1 MKISKYFMVAAA
13 SIMMFG
19 CAKNDENKPNLADEG
34 PVALTINIADP
45 QLGSKAAVPGTTAT
59 ELDYDEIEVK
69 LEATS
74 GGFDWTTINVTDLK
88 EGEADGTKTYTFYN
102 IVGATNIEVRINA
115 DNDTD
120 YDALETYKGIAAE
133 AIPVHGSSSEF
144 TYTGEA
150 VENEGLSY
158 NLYETEVNVTIP
170 VARLEFS
177 GITHETHAGGNDVCM
192 YSSIE
197 FDKIEILEDASLEAL
212 LSETFEPALDF
223 RTGSYP
229 TEANHCYAF
238 NILPDETPMPM
249 VRFGFT
255 VDGNETRYAVV
266 KAFKD
271 GEGGNIDTFEA
282 GKIYQVK
289 NMVITDENLTPD
301 PSGNT
306 TVAVEVIV
314 KVQEWS
320 IVNTTVEFK

>member
-59 ELDYDEIEVK
+59 ELDYDAIEVK

-74 GGFDWTTINVTDLK
+74 GGFDWTTINVADLD
-88 EGEADGTKTYTFYN
+88 EGEVDGTKTYTFYN

-120 YDALETYKGIAAE
+120 YDALETYEGIAAE
-133 AIPVHGSSSEF
+133 DIPVHGSSSTF
-144 TYTGEA
+144 TPTGETA
-150 VENEGLSY
+150 EDGGILY

-170 VARLEFS
+170 IARLEFS
-177 GITHETHAGGNDVCM
+177 GITHETHAGGSDVCM

-197 FDKIEILEDASLEAL
+197 FNKIEILEDASSEAL
-212 LSETFEPALDF
+212 LSEEFDPALDF
-223 RTGSYP
+223 MTGSYP
-229 TEANHCYAF
+229 TEENYCYAF
-238 NILPDETPMPM
+238 NIFPSMPM
-249 VRFGFT
+249 VRFVFT
-255 VDGNETRYAVV
+255 VDGSETRYAVV
-266 KAFKD
+266 DSFKD
-271 GEGGNIDTFEA
+271 EKGEIVAFEA

-289 NMVITDENLTPD
+289 DMVITDENLTPD

-306 TVAVEVIV
+306 TVAVQVIV
-314 KVQEWS
+314 SVQEWS
-320 IVNTTVEFK
+320 VVNTTVGFK

>member
-69 LEATS
+69 LEAIS

-133 AIPVHGSSSEF
+133 AIPVHGSSSTF
-144 TYTGEA
+144 TPTGETA
-150 VENEGLSY
+150 ENGGIFY

-177 GITHETHAGGNDVCM
+177 GITHEIHAGGNDVCM

-197 FDKIEILEDASLEAL
+197 FDKIEILENASSEAL
-212 LSETFEPALDF
+212 LSETVGANFM
-223 RTGSYP
+223 TGPYP
-229 TEANHCYAF
+229 TEENYCYAF
-238 NILPDETPMPM
+238 NIFPSMPM
-249 VRFGFT
+249 VRFVFT
-255 VDGNETRYAVV
+255 VDGSETEKRYAVV
-266 KAFKD
+266 DSFKD
-271 GEGGNIDTFEA
+271 EDGNIATFEA

-289 NMVITDENLTPD
+289 DMVITDENLTPD

-306 TVAVEVIV
+306 TVAVQVIV
-314 KVQEWS
+314 SVQEWS
-320 IVNTTVEFK
+320 VVNTTVEFK

>member
-45 QLGSKAAVPGTTAT
+45 QLGSKAVPGTTAT

-133 AIPVHGSSSEF
+133 AIPVHGSSSTF
-144 TYTGEA
+144 TPTGETA
-150 VENEGLSY
+150 EDGGIFY

-170 VARLEFS
+170 IARLEFS
-177 GITHETHAGGNDVCM
+177 GITHEVHTNVGNDVCM

-197 FDKIEILEDASLEAL
+197 FNKIEILENASAETPL
-212 LSETFEPALDF
+212 LFEEFDPALDF
-223 RTGSYP
+223 MTGSYP
-229 TEANHCYAF
+229 TEENYCYAF
-238 NILPDETPMPM
+238 NIFPSMPM
-249 VRFGFT
+249 VRFVFT
-255 VDGNETRYAVV
+255 VDGSETRYAVV
-266 KAFKD
+266 DSFKD
-271 GEGGNIDTFEA
+271 EKGEIVAFEA

-289 NMVITDENLTPD
+289 DMVITDENLTPD

-306 TVAVEVIV
+306 TVAVQVIV
-314 KVQEWS
+314 SVQEWS
-320 IVNTTVEFK
+320 VVNTTVEFK

>member
-19 CAKNDENKPNLADEG
+19 CAKNDENKPSLADEG

-59 ELDYDEIEVK
+59 ELDYDAIEVK

-74 GGFDWTTINVTDLK
+74 GGFDWTTIPDT
-88 EGEADGTKTYTFYN
+88 EFADVEGTKTKTFYN
-102 IVGATNIEVRINA
+102 IVNPISIEVRINA
-115 DNDTD
+115 DNDPD
-120 YDALETYKGIAAE
+120 YEALETYKGIAAE

-150 VENEGLSY
+150 VENGGVSY

-177 GITHETHAGGNDVCM
+177 GITHETHAGGDDVCM
-192 YSSIE
+192 YSSIK
-197 FDKIEILEDASLEAL
+197 FDKIEILANALEAPL
-212 LSETFEPALDF
+212 LEESFEPALDF
-223 RTGSYP
+223 MTGSYP

-238 NILPDETPMPM
+238 NIFPSMPM
-249 VRFGFT
+249 VRFAFT
-255 VDGNETRYAVV
+255 VDGSETRYAVV
-266 KAFKD
+266 NSFKD
-271 GEGGNIDTFEA
+271 EKGEIVAFEA

-289 NMVITDENLTPD
+289 DMVITDENLTPD

-306 TVAVEVIV
+306 TVAVQVIV
-314 KVQEWS
+314 SVQEWS
-320 IVNTTVEFK
+320 VVKTTVEFK

>member
-59 ELDYDEIEVK
+59 ELDYDAIEVK

-74 GGFDWTTINVTDLK
+74 GGFDWTTIPVTEFVNNDV
-88 EGEADGTKTYTFYN
+88 EGTKTKTFYN
-102 IVGATNIEVRINA
+102 IVNPISIEVRINA
-115 DNDTD
+115 DDQTKYEDLN
-120 YDALETYKGIAAE
+120 TYKNTLAKD
-133 AIPVHGSSSEF
+133 IPVHGSSSEF

-150 VENEGLSY
+150 VKNEGVSY

-170 VARLEFS
+170 VARLEFF
-177 GITHETHAGGNDVCM
+177 GITHGTHAGGDDVCM
-192 YSSIE
+192 YSSIK
-197 FDKIEILEDASLEAL
+197 FDKIEILEDASSEAL
-212 LSETFEPALDF
+212 LSEEFDPALDF
-223 RTGSYP
+223 MTGSYP
-229 TEANHCYAF
+229 TEVNHCYAF
-238 NILPDETPMPM
+238 NIFPSMPM
-249 VRFGFT
+249 VRFVFT
-255 VDGNETRYAVV
+255 VDGSETRYAVV

-271 GEGGNIDTFEA
+271 EGGNIATFEA
-282 GKIYQVK
+282 GNIYQVK
-289 NMVITDENLTPD
+289 DMVITDENLTPD

-314 KVQEWS
+314 SVQKWS
-320 IVNTTVEFK
+320 VVNTTVEFK